1 MYIYIC
7 NICYIY
13 IYVIT
18 YIYILVNLSIDDP
31 SLLVCKP
38 AITGGKLG
46 KLERPL
52 QRGPERSTGLQK
64 MDRCLQDVTD
74 VVSACVPHNFPVS
87 HLLHLFWSTWGL
99 LLGHATVPWMV

>member
-1 MYIYIC
+1 MYIYVISVTY
-7 NICYIY
+7 IYIY

-18 YIYILVNLSIDDP
+18 YIYICILVNLSIDDP

-64 MDRCLQDVTD
+64 KDRCLQDVTD
-74 VVSACVPHNFPVS
+74 VVSPCVPHNFPVS
-87 HLLHLFWSTWGL
+87 HLLHLF
-99 LLGHATVPWMV
+99 